1 MAETSRPP
9 GDDDDAPDEA
19 PRPHAFEHL
28 GWVPSWHDRVR
39 SAARGA
45 APGRLA
51 AGAAAATAAAVLALG
66 VLRGPAPPPPELT
79 MPMAGGAGDPAA
91 STTSTTARPA
101 VAAPHVHA
109 AGAVVQ
115 PGLYRLAPGARVADL
130 LDAAGGPR
138 ADADLDRV
146 NLAALLQ
153 DGERVFVPVAGQEVP
168 PVAGGQPAGLSDGA
182 AGTPDVP
189 LDLNSATLDQL
200 DTLPGVGPATGQAI
214 LDERERRGGFRSVED
229 LLEVRGIGE
238 AKLAGLRDLVR
249 V

>member
-1 MAETSRPP
+1 
-9 GDDDDAPDEA
+9 
-19 PRPHAFEHL
+19 
-28 GWVPSWHDRVR
+28 
-39 SAARGA
+39 
-45 APGRLA
+45 
-51 AGAAAATAAAVLALG
+51 
-66 VLRGPAPPPPELT
+66 
-79 MPMAGGAGDPAA
+79 MPMAGGVGDPAA
-91 STTSTTARPA
+91 STTSTTAGPA
-101 VAAPHVHA
+101 IAELHVHA
-109 AGAVVQ
+109 AGAVLQ

-138 ADADLDRV
+138 PDADLDRV
-146 NLAALLQ
+146 NLAAPLQ

-168 PVAGGQPAGLSDGA
+168 PVAGGQPAGPSGGA

-214 LDERERRGGFRSVED
+214 LDERERRGGFRAVED